1 MKITQYISFNDYK
14 TNINLDG
21 FDVDKPSREVLKCFL
36 IAMGVNPDTIYQ
48 SEGNCSYDLLYE
60 KDGVKYA
67 VECKDR
73 RFESTKYS
81 DHCIEAVKLSAL
93 INRKKKFEFDKIW
106 LVSTFTDG
114 VLVIAKDI
122 DQKENIKEAK
132 SLSCPKTTTLNDH
145 STVTKHLIFY
155 NQQFKYYFCLA
166 VTDTGEIIPHFDKEP
181 INILQLNANLQYKV
195 DEITEPTRLF

>member
-1 MKITQYISFNDYK
+1 MKIVKYVSYQDYK
-14 TNINLDG
+14 SNINLTG
-21 FDVDKPSREVLKCFL
+21 FDVDKPAREILKCFL

-93 INRKKKFEFDKIW
+93 INRKKKGEFDKIW

-114 VLVIAKDI
+114 VIAIAKDI
-122 DQKENIKEAK
+122 D
-132 SLSCPKTTTLNDH
+132 
-145 STVTKHLIFY
+145 
-155 NQQFKYYFCLA
+155 
-166 VTDTGEIIPHFDKEP
+166 
-181 INILQLNANLQYKV
+181 
-195 DEITEPTRLF
+195 